1 MARPESKNEQSDLAS
16 MRVVL
21 ALPDSDW
28 ADELIQAF
36 LRAGFVPH
44 RTPSAETAALAVGY
58 RAPIAVLVD
67 GDLLDTAGFQLLD
80 AFRRQSGGTP
90 VVVVAPESASQ
101 LRLKALLWGAD
112 DCIALPCIPA
122 EAVLRVRRLLETR
135 KNLARLES
143 AKRTAEEQCEGNR
156 ADLRSL
162 REDLRR
168 NAILLQRA
176 VEFHRRLS
184 PNGDRVALEVQLL
197 RHLSVETGIDRLAY
211 LTTRHS
217 DASWLVAQSSWG
229 LPRRL
234 ADQLRIPA
242 TGELATLL
250 KAGGVPLVADR
261 VRLHPSLRLELGIL
275 AAGGF
280 KACLPVL
287 LKNELLA
294 VVLLGESKTGGTP
307 TEETLRLA
315 HFLVSAMGPT
325 LAAQERWARE
335 RHITAGTLGFL
346 VATLESRSPFLTGH
360 SARVASWAE
369 SFGLELGMSQDELS
383 TLTAAAVLHDIGR
396 FQIDPALWSKM
407 GPLEDA
413 DWGHIRRHP
422 VEGARILA
430 EASWPTQILS
440 AVRHH
445 HERWDGN
452 GYPFGLA
459 GSSIPWDARILSVA
473 DAMDA
478 LTSDRPNRAAISPDE
493 ALRRLRPESGIQFDP
508 SVVDAAGRV
517 VEAGAFAA

>member
-1 MARPESKNEQSDLAS
+1 VARPESKNEKSDLAS
-16 MRVVL
+16 RRVVL
-21 ALPDSDW
+21 ALPESSW

-36 LRAGFVPH
+36 MRSGFVPH

-58 RAPIAVLVD
+58 RSPLAVLVD
-67 GDLLDTAGFQLLD
+67 ADLLETAGVQLLD
-80 AFRRQSGGTP
+80 AFRREGGGTP

-112 DCIALPCIPA
+112 DCLVRPCAPQ
-122 EAVLRVRRLLETR
+122 EAVLRVRRLLENR
-135 KNLARLES
+135 KMLARLES
-143 AKRTAEEQCEGNR
+143 AKRAAEEQCEGNR
-156 ADLRSL
+156 TDLRTL

-184 PNGDRVALEVQLL
+184 PTGDRVALEVQLL
-197 RHLSVETGIDRLAY
+197 RQLSLETGVDRLAY
-211 LTTRHS
+211 LTPRHS
-217 DASWLVAQSSWG
+217 DASWLVAQASWG

-234 ADQLRIPA
+234 AEQLRLPA
-242 TGELATLL
+242 TGELAALL
-250 KAGGVPLVADR
+250 KTGGVPLVADR
-261 VRLHPSLRLELGIL
+261 VRTYPSLRLELGIL
-275 AAGGF
+275 AVGGF

-287 LKNELLA
+287 VKSELLA
-294 VVLLGESKTGGTP
+294 VVLLGESKSGGTP
-307 TEETLRLA
+307 AEETLRLA

-369 SFGLELGMSQDELS
+369 AFGLELGMSQDELS

-413 DWGHIRRHP
+413 DWDHIRRHP

-430 EASWPTQILS
+430 EASWPVQILS

-452 GYPFGLA
+452 GYPFGLS
-459 GSSIPWDARILSVA
+459 GSAIPWDARILSVA

-478 LTSDRPNRAAISPDE
+478 LTSDRPNRSAISPDQ
-493 ALRRLRPESGIQFDP
+493 ALGRLRPESGIQFDP
-508 SVVDAAGRV
+508 SVIEAAGRV
-517 VEAGAFAA
+517 VEAGASAA